1 MIAQQQRADLLE
13 SRAKMASTVLN
24 ILLIAME
31 DDSPPADGEVNRAIS
46 AAIELLSV
54 AEKVA

>member
-1 MIAQQQRADLLE
+1 MSAEQRADILE
-13 SRAKMASTVLN
+13 TRAKMASTVLN

-31 DDSPPADGEVNRAIS
+31 DDSPPVEGEVNRAIS